1 MFRGL
6 SKIEKSWFEENTLD
20 KWRHKRMLEPVKA
33 FIGKNSTNTIGDGR
47 FGTEA
52 RFINDNGGTAHA
64 SDINIELLAKSK
76 DMGYINKY
84 SAQNAETYHSS
95 QINLIMFL

>member
-1 MFRGL
+1 
-6 SKIEKSWFEENTLD
+6 
-20 KWRHKRMLEPVKA
+20 MLEPVKA
-33 FIGKNSTNTIGDGR
+33 FIGKNSTWLTIGDGR

-76 DMGYINKY
+76 DMDI
-84 SAQNAETYHSS
+84 
-95 QINLIMFL
+95 